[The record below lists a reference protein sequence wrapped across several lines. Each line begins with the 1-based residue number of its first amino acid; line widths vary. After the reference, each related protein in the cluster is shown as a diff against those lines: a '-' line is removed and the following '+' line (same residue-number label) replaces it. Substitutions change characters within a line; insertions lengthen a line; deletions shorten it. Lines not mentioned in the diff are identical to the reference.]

1 MASDQG
7 SANAQTNNAPTPRRT
22 HYGVPLLPLK
32 IANVVAFI
40 LALIVNALS
49 AGGGIGAVGRK
60 YPTQIKPCCG
70 ALSIWLCIY
79 GLQGIFLV
87 YQFFWPEQDESTLLH
102 GIGFWFLSSCL
113 FNALWILTFVQATT
127 VSLWCS
133 AVCMF
138 CLLFSVC
145 KIYVNTDMWRKARP
159 GGLLQGI
166 ALDVHIS
173 TYAGWVTVATI
184 VSTATTLTTVL
195 ETDAFQA
202 SFCSAVMIVCAL
214 LLNILIVVKRQDC
227 IWGWILVWS
236 TYFIS
241 VAHSTDPI
249 VYTAALVA
257 CVVMG
262 IVQGFVSGFVLVKW
276 LRRQQNMNAGYSLP
290 VVFGST
296 VPLEME
302 AEEGENTVD
311 TVVDAATKPM
321 CE

>member
-1 MASDQG
+1 
-7 SANAQTNNAPTPRRT
+7 
-22 HYGVPLLPLK
+22 
-32 IANVVAFI
+32 
-40 LALIVNALS
+40 
-49 AGGGIGAVGRK
+49 
-60 YPTQIKPCCG
+60 
-70 ALSIWLCIY
+70 
-79 GLQGIFLV
+79 
-87 YQFFWPEQDESTLLH
+87 
-102 GIGFWFLSSCL
+102 
-113 FNALWILTFVQATT
+113 
-127 VSLWCS
+127 
-133 AVCMF
+133 
-138 CLLFSVC
+138 
-145 KIYVNTDMWRKARP
+145 
-159 GGLLQGI
+159 
-166 ALDVHIS
+166 
-173 TYAGWVTVATI
+173 
-184 VSTATTLTTVL
+184 
-195 ETDAFQA
+195 
-202 SFCSAVMIVCAL
+202 MIVCAL